1 MQLAIGDTVVVPT
14 MGVGVVE
21 ATEHVDVGDETV
33 EAYRIDLGP
42 EEGTFWI
49 PKQQLGSQGLRQP
62 IAEEHL
68 GAVWAEM
75 LEQEAPAKRANWNRR
90 RKRYQEMLASNEPLQ
105 IAALVGELAAVQA
118 VKRTKKQTLSF
129 GERQLL
135 DKAQDLLAQEVAA
148 TRECEVDVVLAEMA
162 RRLSETDD

>member
-1 MQLAIGDTVVVPT
+1 
-14 MGVGVVE
+14 
-21 ATEHVDVGDETV
+21 
-33 EAYRIDLGP
+33 
-42 EEGTFWI
+42 
-49 PKQQLGSQGLRQP
+49 
-62 IAEEHL
+62 
-68 GAVWAEM
+68 
-75 LEQEAPAKRANWNRR
+75 
-90 RKRYQEMLASNEPLQ
+90 
-105 IAALVGELAAVQA
+105 VQA